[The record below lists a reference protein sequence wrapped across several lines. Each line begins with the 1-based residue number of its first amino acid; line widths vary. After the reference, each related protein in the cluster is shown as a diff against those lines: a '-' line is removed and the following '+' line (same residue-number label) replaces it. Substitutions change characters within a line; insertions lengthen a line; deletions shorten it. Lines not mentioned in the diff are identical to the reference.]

1 MGGYFVKKIFSIL
14 LTASL
19 FMGLSTTVSATTDDD
34 QADGLQLVIHANV
47 EIDSQIEQAV
57 NDADKLQANHLLEVE
72 KLEAEEEIAA
82 LTNTYNEQLDKII
95 SEVYDVTLQTSNDAI
110 AEAAG
115 YGIEAECSWVLVEF
129 ADRSVWIDPIRVV
142 GRN

>member
-1 MGGYFVKKIFSIL
+1 
-14 LTASL
+14 
-19 FMGLSTTVSATTDDD
+19 MGLSTTVSATTDDD
-34 QADGLQLVIHANV
+34 QADGLQLVVHANV
-47 EIDSQIEQAV
+47 EIDNQIEKAV
-57 NDADKLQANHLLEVE
+57 EDAEKLQENYLLEVGN
-72 KLEAEEEIAA
+72 LEADEEIAA

-95 SEVYDVTLQTSNDAI
+95 AEVYDVTLQTSNDAI
-110 AEAAG
+110 AEAAE

>member
-1 MGGYFVKKIFSIL
+1 MKKIFSIL

-19 FMGLSTTVSATTDDD
+19 FMGLSTTVNATTDND

-47 EIDSQIEQAV
+47 EIDSQIEKAV
-57 NDADKLQANHLLEVE
+57 EDADSLQANHLLEVG
-72 KLEAEEEIAA
+72 KLDAEEEIAA
-82 LTNTYNEQLDKII
+82 LTNAYNEQLDKII
-95 SEVYDVTLQTSNDAI
+95 ADVYDVTLQTSNDAI
-110 AEAAG
+110 AEAAE

-129 ADRSVWIDPIRVV
+129 ADKSVWIDPIKVV

>member
-1 MGGYFVKKIFSIL
+1 MKKIFSIL

-34 QADGLQLVIHANV
+34 QADGLQLVVHANV
-47 EIDSQIEQAV
+47 EIDNQIEKAV
-57 NDADKLQANHLLEVE
+57 EDADKLQENFLLEVGN
-72 KLEAEEEIAA
+72 LEAEEEIAA
-82 LTNTYNEQLDKII
+82 LTNTYNVQLDKII
-95 SEVYDVTLQTSNDAI
+95 AEVYDVTLQTSNDAI
-110 AEAAG
+110 AEAAE

-129 ADRSVWIDPIRVV
+129 ADRSVWIDPIRVI

>member
-1 MGGYFVKKIFSIL
+1 MKKIFSIL

-19 FMGLSTTVSATTDDD
+19 FMGLSTTVSATTDDN
-34 QADGLQLVIHANV
+34 QADGLQLVVHANV
-47 EIDSQIEQAV
+47 EIDNQIERAV
-57 NDADKLQANHLLEVE
+57 EDANKLQENYLLEVE

-95 SEVYDVTLQTSNDAI
+95 TDVYDVTLKTSNDAI
-110 AEAAG
+110 AKAAE
-115 YGIEAECSWVLVEF
+115 YGIEAECSWVLVKF
-129 ADRSVWIDPIRVV
+129 ADRSVWIDPIKVV

>member
-1 MGGYFVKKIFSIL
+1 MKKIFSIL

-34 QADGLQLVIHANV
+34 QADGLQLVVHANV
-47 EIDSQIEQAV
+47 EIDNQIEKAV
-57 NDADKLQANHLLEVE
+57 EDADKLQENYLLEVGN
-72 KLEAEEEIAA
+72 LEAEEEIAA
-82 LTNTYNEQLDKII
+82 LTNTYNVQLDKII
-95 SEVYDVTLQTSNDAI
+95 AEVYDVTLQTSNDAI
-110 AEAAG
+110 AEAAK

-129 ADRSVWIDPIRVV
+129 ADRSVWIDPIKVV

>member
-1 MGGYFVKKIFSIL
+1 
-14 LTASL
+14 
-19 FMGLSTTVSATTDDD
+19 MGLSTTVSATTDDD

-47 EIDSQIEQAV
+47 EIDNQIEKAV
-57 NDADKLQANHLLEVE
+57 EDADSLQANHLLEVG
-72 KLEAEEEIAA
+72 KLDAEEEIAA
-82 LTNTYNEQLDKII
+82 LTNAYNEQLDKII
-95 SEVYDVTLQTSNDAI
+95 KEVYDVTLQTSNEAI
-110 AEAAG
+110 AEAAE

>member
-1 MGGYFVKKIFSIL
+1 
-14 LTASL
+14 
-19 FMGLSTTVSATTDDD
+19 MGLSTTVSATTDDD
-34 QADGLQLVIHANV
+34 QADGLQLVVHANV
-47 EIDSQIEQAV
+47 EIDNQIERAV
-57 NDADKLQANHLLEVE
+57 ENADKLQENYLLEVGN
-72 KLEAEEEIAA
+72 LEAEEEIAA

-95 SEVYDVTLQTSNDAI
+95 TDVYDVTLQTSNDAI
-110 AEAAG
+110 AEAAE

>member
-1 MGGYFVKKIFSIL
+1 VKKIFSIL

-34 QADGLQLVIHANV
+34 QANGLQLVVHANV
-47 EIDSQIEQAV
+47 EIDNQIEKAV
-57 NDADKLQANHLLEVE
+57 EDADKLQQNYLLEVGN
-72 KLEAEEEIAA
+72 LEADEEIAA

-95 SEVYDVTLQTSNDAI
+95 AEVYDVTLQTSNDAI
-110 AEAAG
+110 AEAAK

-129 ADRSVWIDPIRVV
+129 ADKSVWIDPIKIV
-142 GRN
+142 GIN

>member
-1 MGGYFVKKIFSIL
+1 VKKIFSIL

-34 QADGLQLVIHANV
+34 QADGLQLVVHANV
-47 EIDSQIEQAV
+47 EIDNQIDKAV
-57 NDADKLQANHLLEVE
+57 EDADQLKENYLLEVGN
-72 KLEAEEEIAA
+72 LEADEEIAA

-95 SEVYDVTLQTSNDAI
+95 TEVYDVTLQTSNDAI
-110 AEAAG
+110 AEAAE

-129 ADRSVWIDPIRVV
+129 ADRSVWIDPIKVV

>member
-1 MGGYFVKKIFSIL
+1 MKKIFSIL

-19 FMGLSTTVSATTDDD
+19 FMGLSTTVSATTDDN
-34 QADGLQLVIHANV
+34 QADGLQLVVHANV
-47 EIDSQIEQAV
+47 EIDNQIERAV
-57 NDADKLQANHLLEVE
+57 EDADKLQEKYLLEVGN
-72 KLEAEEEIAA
+72 LEADEEIAA

-95 SEVYDVTLQTSNDAI
+95 AEVYDVTLQTSNDAI
-110 AEAAG
+110 AEAAE

-129 ADRSVWIDPIRVV
+129 ADKSVWIDPIRVI

>member
-1 MGGYFVKKIFSIL
+1 VKKIFSIL

-47 EIDSQIEQAV
+47 EIDSQIEKAV
-57 NDADKLQANHLLEVE
+57 DDADILQANHLLEVG

-95 SEVYDVTLQTSNDAI
+95 KEVYDVTLQTSNDAI

-115 YGIEAECSWVLVEF
+115 YGIEAECSWVLVKF

>member
-1 MGGYFVKKIFSIL
+1 
-14 LTASL
+14 
-19 FMGLSTTVSATTDDD
+19 MGLSTTVSATTDDD

-47 EIDSQIEQAV
+47 EIDNQIEKAV
-57 NDADKLQANHLLEVE
+57 EDADKLQENYLLEVGN
-72 KLEAEEEIAA
+72 LEAEEEIAA

-95 SEVYDVTLQTSNDAI
+95 TEVYDVTLQTSNDAI
-110 AEAAG
+110 AEAAE

-129 ADRSVWIDPIRVV
+129 ADRSVWIDPIRVI

>member
-1 MGGYFVKKIFSIL
+1 MKKIFSIL

-34 QADGLQLVIHANV
+34 QADGLQLVVHANV
-47 EIDSQIEQAV
+47 EIDNQIEKAV
-57 NDADKLQANHLLEVE
+57 EDADQLQENYLLEVGN
-72 KLEAEEEIAA
+72 LEADEEIAA

-95 SEVYDVTLQTSNDAI
+95 TEVYDVTLQTSNDAI
-110 AEAAG
+110 AEAAQ

-129 ADRSVWIDPIRVV
+129 ADKSVWIDPIRVI

>member
-1 MGGYFVKKIFSIL
+1 MKKIFSML

-19 FMGLSTTVSATTDDD
+19 FMGLSTTVNATTDDD

-47 EIDSQIEQAV
+47 EIDSQIKKAV
-57 NDADKLQANHLLEVE
+57 KDADKLQAKHLLEVGQ
-72 KLEAEEEIAA
+72 LESEEEIAA

-95 SEVYDVTLQTSNDAI
+95 KEVYDVTLQTSNDAI
-110 AEAAG
+110 AEAAE

-129 ADRSVWIDPIRVV
+129 ADRSVWIDPIKVV

>member
-1 MGGYFVKKIFSIL
+1 MKKIFSIL

-34 QADGLQLVIHANV
+34 QANGLQLVVHANV
-47 EIDSQIEQAV
+47 EIDNQIEKAV
-57 NDADKLQANHLLEVE
+57 EDADKLQQNYLLEVGN
-72 KLEAEEEIAA
+72 LEADEEIAA

-95 SEVYDVTLQTSNDAI
+95 AEVYDVTLQTSNDAI
-110 AEAAG
+110 AEAAK

-129 ADRSVWIDPIRVV
+129 ADKSVWIDPIKIV
-142 GRN
+142 GIN

>member
-1 MGGYFVKKIFSIL
+1 MKKIFSIL

-34 QADGLQLVIHANV
+34 QADGLQLVVHANV
-47 EIDSQIEQAV
+47 EIDIQIEKAV
-57 NDADKLQANHLLEVE
+57 EDADRLQENYLLEVGN
-72 KLEAEEEIAA
+72 LETEEEIAA

-95 SEVYDVTLQTSNDAI
+95 TEVYDVTLQTSNDAI
-110 AEAAG
+110 AEAAE

-129 ADRSVWIDPIRVV
+129 ADRSVWIDPIKIV
-142 GRN
+142 GIN

>member
-1 MGGYFVKKIFSIL
+1 MKKIFSIL

-34 QADGLQLVIHANV
+34 QADGLQLVVHANV
-47 EIDSQIEQAV
+47 EIDNQIEKAV
-57 NDADKLQANHLLEVE
+57 EDADKLQENYLLEVGN
-72 KLEAEEEIAA
+72 LEAEEEIAA

-95 SEVYDVTLQTSNDAI
+95 AEVYDVTLQTSNDAI
-110 AEAAG
+110 AEAAE

-129 ADRSVWIDPIRVV
+129 ADRSVWIDPIRVI